1 MPEREREERI
11 SERMGYEREREE
23 IMPERMWYEEWS
35 SDLRSSKTSII
46 NSLDSSFVRPR
57 EEKYEQSLYNTP
69 GYRNL
74 MWRGIQSSSIL

>member
-46 NSLDSSFVRPR
+46 NSLLFKSIFLFFILLVCHSFF
-57 EEKYEQSLYNTP
+57 
-69 GYRNL
+69 
-74 MWRGIQSSSIL
+74 